1 MAGFGG
7 GSGRWVQARTERDTK
22 LLMDERRMRERERR
36 SGSRPHLRATTRR
49 RLAWAASLA
58 AAIVLVL
65 LAL

>member
-1 MAGFGG
+1 MVGFGG

-36 SGSRPHLRATTRR
+36 SANRPQLRATTRR
-49 RLAWAASLA
+49 RLAWAGGLA
-58 AAIVLVL
+58 AAILLVL